1 MPKEEMT
8 VVKQKALM
16 LPKAESFGIAEYKV
30 LDAFLMGVF
39 REKNIRTVSFR
50 GKELAELLGVKRVYR
65 DDLVRIA
72 DNLTKTVSIK
82 ENKKITKVNLF
93 SLAEIE
99 VKNNDLLFSLTATPE
114 GAPYLCMITNQ
125 YFMYPFLKD
134 AKTTHEYRLAMYI
147 YANSFRE
154 TWDIDQK
161 ELRSIILDE
170 EKDYIEKNPKDFT
183 AKILKKDVELIN
195 QKTDYV
201 VKVFSIDVRSKNPK
215 YRFFAKKKIQRT
227 ATLNVPSERFDD
239 FSHKEVTD
247 LYRLA
252 GEKIIDASEE
262 QIKAYLDNRIE
273 IMRKAAPQKKYA
285 YLKRMIENDILE
297 QGPQRF
303 SDWEKSIKE
312 ATQNKQKRKG
322 IIFQASMRDYG
333 LPTTLY
339 EDEECE
345 YEEDDFTVLGDDLHV
360 NEKLPDDFWALGAL
374 AHPNEKYLEEGNPY
388 REIALKYQERYQKL
402 KGL

>member
-16 LPKAESFGIAEYKV
+16 LPKAEFFGIAEYKV

-39 REKNIRTVSFR
+39 REKNVRTVSFR
-50 GKELAELLGVKRVYR
+50 GKELAQLLGVKRVYR

-125 YFMYPFLKD
+125 YFMYPFLRD

-161 ELRSIILDE
+161 ELRSTILDDE
-170 EKDYIEKNPKDFT
+170 IEYYENEPKRFT
-183 AKILKKDVELIN
+183 SKILKKDVELIN

-201 VKVFSIDVRSKNPK
+201 VRVLSIDVRSKNPK
-215 YRFFAKKKIQRT
+215 YRFFVKKKIQRA
-227 ATLNVPSERFDD
+227 ATLDIPSERFDD

-273 IMRKAAPQKKYA
+273 IMKKAAPQKKYA
-285 YLKRMIENDILE
+285 YLKRMIENDISE
-297 QGPQRF
+297 NGSQRF
-303 SDWEKSIKE
+303 SDWEESIK

-333 LPTTLY
+333 PPTTLY

-360 NEKLPDDFWALGAL
+360 NEKLPDDFWVPGVL
-374 AHPNEKYLEEGNPY
+374 ARPKEKYLEEGNPY
-388 REIALKYQERYQKL
+388 REIALKYQKRYEEM